1 MPKRPNQHKLEDLS
15 RAKFQL
21 VLPKR
26 WVYRDKDKDYGID
39 GEVELFDQEDKA
51 QGLLFYV
58 QLKATESNDDE
69 TILNVNFNIETLKY
83 YKKLDVPVL
92 LVRHSEFKD
101 CFYIKWLYNVDL
113 FLCKKDAKT
122 FRIKLEKENLWTSD
136 TSLEIEKR
144 LVRLKKIKSGHFN
157 FPIPFSLTIRDNY
170 IHSISKVVL
179 HTQIKKE
186 LKSYLDILIYSQRDD
201 SVLELILDNEELKI
215 NLSDIAGCTFHSIEL
230 RDKDGFSEGIAKD
243 ILLGLS
249 TAMIQ
254 IGQIDY
260 CGKIIFEY
268 DLQSR
273 LIDKHELL
281 VYLLPHL
288 FKSSYFDNV
297 LDLIGKIF
305 DSEKSFEISIIST
318 VNILISAKT
327 ESKSKV
333 KAIERFF
340 TNRLHAAI
348 KRNDR
353 TQIGIAHYN
362 LGNHYRGQSK
372 YYESIT
378 NYISAK
384 RYEPKYLNQ
393 EYFFSELAGVLFLQD
408 KYKKSACL
416 YGKAIAL
423 GAEVLTK
430 ALYADALMFSGEYK
444 KAVDA
449 FQDYLKDTETPQ
461 DEFLLKS
468 ICLES
473 ILEDID
479 KKSQRRDYW
488 TATQEADLSNVVK
501 GLTPKQQLDKSL
513 ESDLLCG
520 LSWFNY
526 GIIQIEELDYDAAM
540 LSFTMAGLVQTND
553 IEAWKN
559 ATLCTFNSKS
569 KLGMLP
575 LIIRTAY
582 YFCGEEYLEQL
593 FIQLEQ
599 SSENKDISEILE
611 AIELILPNREGKF
624 IPPIVRMWNEYGKFE
639 NIFKDCPE

>member
-39 GEVELFDQEDKA
+39 GEVELFDQDDKA

-58 QLKATESNDDE
+58 QLKATESKEDE
-69 TILNVNFNIETLKY
+69 TILNVDFNIETLMY

-92 LVRHSEFKD
+92 LVRYSEFKD

-113 FLCKKDAKT
+113 FYSKKEAKT
-122 FRIKLEKENLWTSD
+122 FRIKLEKENLWTSN

-157 FPIPFSLTIRDNY
+157 FPIPFSLTIRENY
-170 IHSISKVVL
+170 IHSISKTVL

-186 LKSYLDILIYSQRDD
+186 LKSYLDIIEFSPKDN
-201 SVLELILDNEELKI
+201 SVLESILDNKELKI
-215 NLSDIAGCTFHSIEL
+215 NLSDIAGCTFHSIDL
-230 RDKDGFSEGIAKD
+230 RDKESFSEGIAKD

-249 TAMIQ
+249 AAMVQ

-260 CGKIIFEY
+260 CGKIIFEHE
-268 DLQSR
+268 LQSR

-281 VYLLPHL
+281 VYMLPPL
-288 FKSSYFDNV
+288 FKSSYFENV
-297 LDLIGKIF
+297 LDLIGDIF
-305 DSEKSFEISIIST
+305 ESEKSFEISIIST
-318 VNILISAKT
+318 ANILISAKT

-340 TNRLHAAI
+340 TNRLLAAI
-348 KRNDR
+348 KINDS

-372 YYESIT
+372 YYEST
-378 NYISAK
+378 SNYIAAK

-393 EYFFSELAGVLFLQD
+393 DYYFSELAGVLFLLD
-408 KYKKSACL
+408 KYKTSACL
-416 YGKAIAL
+416 YGKAIEL
-423 GAEVLTK
+423 GAKGLTN
-430 ALYADALMFSGEYK
+430 ALYADALMFSGEYQ

-449 FQDYLKDTETPQ
+449 FQDYLKDTEKPQ

-468 ICLES
+468 LCLEG
-473 ILEDID
+473 ILENSDI
-479 KKSQRRDYW
+479 KCQKRDNMN
-488 TATQEADLSNVVK
+488 ATRKADLSNVEK
-501 GLTPKQQLDKSL
+501 GITPKQQLDKSL

-520 LSWFNY
+520 LAWFNY
-526 GIIQIEELDYDAAM
+526 GIIQSEELDYNAAM
-540 LSFTMAGLVQTND
+540 FSFTMAGLVQTND

-559 ATLCTFNSKS
+559 STLCSINSKS
-569 KLGMLP
+569 ELIMLP

-582 YFCGEEYLEQL
+582 YFNGDEYLEQL

-599 SSENKDISEILE
+599 SSENKDISEIVE
-611 AIELILPNREGKF
+611 AIDLILPKRDEKVV
-624 IPPIVRMWNEYGKFE
+624 PPIVRMLNEDGKFE
-639 NIFKDCPE
+639 NIFKECPK